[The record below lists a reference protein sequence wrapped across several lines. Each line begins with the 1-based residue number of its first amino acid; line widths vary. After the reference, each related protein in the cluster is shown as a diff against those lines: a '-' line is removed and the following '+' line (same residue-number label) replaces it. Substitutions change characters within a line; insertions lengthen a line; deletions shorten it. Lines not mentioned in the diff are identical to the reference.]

1 MRFNFYHFLEEKVKN
16 YTNSYKLKSLHNLVD
31 IKESKTKN
39 CYTLMVVLIIFSI
52 SRDEKI
58 YFESFIR

>member
-52 SRDEKI
+52 
-58 YFESFIR
+58 F